1 MIILKKEL
9 EINEIIILYYN
20 TIIFKSFYTF
30 SIPLVYF
37 ITKEIFLDSIMN
49 YFYELNA
56 SEIKREYTTFLINIM
71 APLVYEGIKS
81 VYTFSLNAHKEFQ
94 ERGKHDPNIKSPGI
108 LKIFQLSLKE
118 IPTLNNNSIEMETN
132 RIKSGCKCADWFD
145 DLVRAVVKSYI
156 VLLTLSHPQKRSEI
170 LKEKYHEKIEISD
183 FIHKCYIE
191 SARSIYNNPEL
202 FWHEFPPLE
211 IKRNQREACE
221 LIKQAINEAVRQ
233 TVPMKLVLKEYLDDD
248 YMINETPGSVS
259 DSRYANIKS
268 LIDKEKYPTNSIL
281 DSDDDYEPPDEDND
295 DSDDNINSTDSGNSE
310 NIDDIEK
317 IEDLMKSEPSSSS
330 IKVSDNS
337 SESPEENIPL
347 ERSIQDDLLDG
358 PKIEETENP
367 SQNAPKIEIEMN
379 DEIQNLLNK
388 NNNAI
393 NNDHLVTNPE
403 KLNKKEMALLKEIEN
418 ELKPQEPDRK
428 SFFEQYMK

>member
-1 MIILKKEL
+1 
-9 EINEIIILYYN
+9 
-20 TIIFKSFYTF
+20 
-30 SIPLVYF
+30 
-37 ITKEIFLDSIMN
+37 MN

-145 DLVRAVVKSYI
+145 DLVRAVIKSYI

-170 LKEKYHEKIEISD
+170 LNEKYHEKIEISD

-191 SARSIYNNPEL
+191 SARLIYNNPEL

-221 LIKQAINEAVRQ
+221 LIKQAINEAIRL

-268 LIDKEKYPTNSIL
+268 LIDKENYPTNSIL
-281 DSDDDYEPPDEDND
+281 DSDDDYEPPNEDNEDNDNSDDSEDSVDSD
-295 DSDDNINSTDSGNSE
+295 DSDDSDE
-310 NIDDIEK
+310 NEYKNIEK
-317 IEDLMKSEPSSSS
+317 MEDLMKSDSSSS
-330 IKVSDNS
+330 TKKSDDNRL
-337 SESPEENIPL
+337 ESGT
-347 ERSIQDDLLDG
+347 QDELLVEMEKSLG
-358 PKIEETENP
+358 NPKAEETENP
-367 SQNAPKIEIEMN
+367 PQNMPKIEIEMN

-388 NNNAI
+388 NNNTI
-393 NNDHLVTNPE
+393 NNDHLITNPE

-428 SFFEQYMK
+428 LFFEQYMK